1 MDKLYTYNSNN
12 YSNIENSNFHYYRFH
27 FDLLKPAAAPKSL
40 QSCPTP
46 QMAAHQAPPSLG
58 FSRQE
63 QWDGLPFPS
72 SVRETEVSP
81 VRIHGLQPTR
91 LLPPWYFP
99 GKNIRVGCCCLLTT
113 KTYIIGNFKA
123 PKLSGHLVDGDHQA
137 TTKQHK
143 RQQDKSGSQ
152 GKAQHHHSARVPSEW
167 AGGCISHILPF
178 TRVEVLLKLGR
189 PPSTLHRTA
198 PDVFCVS
205 NMFDASD
212 RQAQAGL
219 EPGIGRSSYLLD
231 TFLVTT
237 RGEGTCECVIQGSK
251 VNGKNHGQ
259 SL

>member
-1 MDKLYTYNSNN
+1 
-12 YSNIENSNFHYYRFH
+12 
-27 FDLLKPAAAPKSL
+27 
-40 QSCPTP
+40 
-46 QMAAHQAPPSLG
+46 MAAHQAPPSLG

-63 QWDGLPFPS
+63 QWDELPFPS

-81 VRIHGLQPTR
+81 VRLHGLQPTR
-91 LLPPWYFP
+91 LPPPPGIFQARTLEWVAVASSLPKPTLQEIL
-99 GKNIRVGCCCLLTT
+99 KR
-113 KTYIIGNFKA
+113 
-123 PKLSGHLVDGDHQA
+123 LSRLVDGDHQA

-152 GKAQHHHSARVPSEW
+152 GKAQHHHSAGVPSEW

-219 EPGIGRSSYLLD
+219 EPVIGRSSYLLD
-231 TFLVTT
+231 TFPVTT
-237 RGEGTCECVIQGSK
+237 CGEGTCECVIQGRK